1 MAGVAET
8 WDYTPKAR
16 HESWT
21 KAGPVVSHMSDATLE
36 TLEERSMATVG
47 DSTPLGLWGFA
58 TGTWISAVVVGGLVS
73 FSDMNAVAPIVLL
86 FAGVAQFIAGLYAY
100 RRMNSLLANAFCCFG
115 AFNAVLGLLVV
126 LEAAKL
132 IPATQGSNLIVGFL
146 FLSFG
151 FIAFVLGVAALRS
164 NFATVGILMTLAVGY
179 VLGGIPFLDGT
190 IGQMSAGGP
199 GGGSISIVGLIG
211 ACFLFV
217 SSILAYYT
225 GAAMLVN
232 STWKRHVLP
241 IFGEP

>member
-1 MAGVAET
+1 MADVAEIREYAPT
-8 WDYTPKAR
+8 AR

-21 KAGPVVSHMSDATLE
+21 KAGPVVSHMPDTALE
-36 TLEERSMATVG
+36 TLEERSMATMG

-73 FSDMNAVAPIVLL
+73 FGDMNAVAPIVLL

-100 RRMNSLLANAFCCFG
+100 RRVNSLLANAFCCFG
-115 AFNAVLGLLVV
+115 AFNTVLGLLVM

-132 IPATQGSNLIVGFL
+132 VPAAQGSNLIIGF
-146 FLSFG
+146 FFESFG
-151 FIAFVLGVAALRS
+151 FIAFALALGALRA
-164 NFATVGILMTLAVGY
+164 NFATVAVLLTLAIGY

-190 IGQMSAGGP
+190 IAHMAAGGP
-199 GGGSISIVGLIG
+199 GGSSISIVGLIG
-211 ACFLFV
+211 ACFLFI
-217 SSILAYYT
+217 SSLLAYYT
-225 GAAMLVN
+225 GAAVLVN